1 MNAFCKNSKYAL
13 QEFVSAFNENSKA
26 LEIDE
31 GFYTIR
37 QNVEELKKTIG
48 SGLAIIL
55 YVLQR

>member
-1 MNAFCKNSKYAL
+1 MNMWYAL

-37 QNVEELKKTIG
+37 LNVEEQKKTMG
-48 SGLAIIL
+48 SGLAITL
-55 YVLQR
+55 YALQR